1 MSQPGRRPYGESVA
15 FKVEAADVRMGETSV
30 ASRVL
35 GAGSCEGS
43 LAKKLGIS
51 RNTIHYW
58 LKTDQLDR
66 ELDEEAVC
74 YKKRWPAARKIGRFR
89 GILHSH
95 LEEFPALSA
104 VCACLRSCG
113 RPATKAAT
121 HRHPEPRRLPSSAQ
135 SAPPAPRPP
144 RSVGLVAVEWIQGD
158 PQ

>member
-1 MSQPGRRPYGESVA
+1 MYGWE
-15 FKVEAADVRMGETSV
+15 K
-30 ASRVL
+30 RVL
-35 GAGSCEGS
+35 LREYLEQGVAKAA

-74 YKKRWPAARKIGRFR
+74 YKKRWPAARKISRFR
-89 GILHSH
+89 GILHSR

-104 VCACLRSCG
+104 VCVCVRSCG

-121 HRHPEPRRLPSSAQ
+121 HR
-135 SAPPAPRPP
+135 
-144 RSVGLVAVEWIQGD
+144 
-158 PQ
+158 